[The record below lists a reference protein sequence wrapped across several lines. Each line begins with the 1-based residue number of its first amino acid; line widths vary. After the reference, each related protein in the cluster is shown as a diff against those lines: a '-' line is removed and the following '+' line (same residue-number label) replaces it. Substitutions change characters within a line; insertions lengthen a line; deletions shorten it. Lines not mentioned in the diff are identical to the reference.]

1 MKAIVI
7 ALLALSALGQGAE
20 KEKVSIDEF
29 RENKV
34 LIGLLGEPF
43 GKVVRVSCRGIAP
56 TEEDKRM
63 KGEPWK
69 NQVEIFV
76 IGERM
81 LEVPVRIEWSA
92 FQTATVAKP
101 ASGQTLQVWGYETGG
116 FRGSPGEAFEYV
128 PGIADRG
135 FGFVSTF
142 VALKK
147 VEPERKQK

>member
-56 TEEDKRM
+56 TEE
-63 KGEPWK
+63 
-69 NQVEIFV
+69 
-76 IGERM
+76 
-81 LEVPVRIEWSA
+81 WSA

-116 FRGSPGEAFEYV
+116 FKGSPGEAFEHV

-135 FGFVSTF
+135 FRFESTF

-147 VEPERKQK
+147 VEAAKQTK